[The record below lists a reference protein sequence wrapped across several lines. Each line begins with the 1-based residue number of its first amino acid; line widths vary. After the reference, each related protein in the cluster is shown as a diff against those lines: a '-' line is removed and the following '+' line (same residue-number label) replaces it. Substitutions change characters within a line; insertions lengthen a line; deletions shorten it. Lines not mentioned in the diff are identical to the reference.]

1 MKGKKGQDMAVG
13 LTGLVLI
20 VLVILGAIYFF
31 LAYDKVEA
39 SHRGVQVRFG
49 KILGIQHPSLQH
61 TGLFTQVYHYDMR
74 TRKIE
79 IDLVG
84 TNSAVDKDGQMI
96 NAKINVNYRIKDS
109 DDTVW
114 KLYEQVGTD
123 RIIAERLNI
132 PEIITEGF
140 KQATVKFEALD
151 IVDKRQEVKE
161 LAKEN
166 IHNNFPKQFF
176 EIQNIVIT
184 NINWSQEFKA
194 EIEAKKVAEQ
204 EKLKEENRLQV
215 VIFQQQQKIEEA
227 KAESER
233 IRLQSVALTD
243 LTIKQK
249 MLDKWT
255 GELPQYLIITDESQG
270 MFLQLAKGDLEIS
283 KEDSINWEQ
292 GVGE

>member
-1 MKGKKGQDMAVG
+1 
-13 LTGLVLI
+13 
-20 VLVILGAIYFF
+20 
-31 LAYDKVEA
+31 
-39 SHRGVQVRFG
+39 
-49 KILGIQHPSLQH
+49 
-61 TGLFTQVYHYDMR
+61 
-74 TRKIE
+74 
-79 IDLVG
+79 
-84 TNSAVDKDGQMI
+84 
-96 NAKINVNYRIKDS
+96 
-109 DDTVW
+109 
-114 KLYEQVGTD
+114 VGTD

-184 NINWSQEFKA
+184 NIDWSQEFKA